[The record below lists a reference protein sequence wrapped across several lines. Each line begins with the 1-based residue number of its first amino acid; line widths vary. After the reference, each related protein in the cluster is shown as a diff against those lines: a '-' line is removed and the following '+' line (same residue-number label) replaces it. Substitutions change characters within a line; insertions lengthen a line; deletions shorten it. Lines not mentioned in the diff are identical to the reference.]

1 MRGWIKLVRRDGD
14 SDMTRLWILAIAAML
29 LGAGTALA
37 QTQPQPPA
45 PNSTTLCPITHDCRP
60 VGQGTQTRPVV
71 PPTLP
76 THGVI
81 PCPPGTYQI
90 PNTNKCRVK

>member
-1 MRGWIKLVRRDGD
+1 
-14 SDMTRLWILAIAAML
+14 MTRFWAFAVTGLL
-29 LGAGTALA
+29 LGAGAAIA
-37 QTQPQPPA
+37 QPRPQA
-45 PNSTTLCPITHDCRP
+45 PNSTTLCPVTHDCRP

-76 THGVI
+76 TNGTI
-81 PCPPGTYQI
+81 QCPPGTYQI

>member
-1 MRGWIKLVRRDGD
+1 M
-14 SDMTRLWILAIAAML
+14 MRLWIMAVTMAL

-37 QTQPQPPA
+37 QTQPQPTA

-60 VGQGTQTRPVV
+60 VGQGTQTKPVV
-71 PPTLP
+71 PPTSP
-76 THGVI
+76 VNGTI
-81 PCPPGTYQI
+81 QCPQGTYQI

>member
-1 MRGWIKLVRRDGD
+1 MMRFGAFVLPMV
-14 SDMTRLWILAIAAML
+14 L
-29 LGAGTALA
+29 LGAGAAFA
-37 QTQPQPPA
+37 QP

-60 VGQGTQTRPVV
+60 VGQGTQTKPVV

-76 THGVI
+76 VNGTI
-81 PCPPGTYQI
+81 QCPPGTYQI